1 MFNEIKLNLRLTSTI
16 NVVFLTITLIIYYK
30 NNIDSRLTVL
40 FLFLI
45 CVLEIKKKKKEC
57 IEYQKMYISK
67 FKKTQR
73 DIVYY
78 AFVFSPIIIFNL
90 INNNKP
96 DVKLYLLSI
105 IASLICGEINKNQL
119 ILTFVFILIISL

>member
-1 MFNEIKLNLRLTSTI
+1 MFNEIKLNLRLTSGI

-67 FKKTQR
+67 FKKIQR

-78 AFVFSPIIIFNL
+78 TFVFSPIIIFNL

-105 IASLICGEINKNQL
+105 IASLICSEINKNQL